1 MPSDS
6 HTPGARRSL
15 NKGRMESFSDG
26 VFGVAATLLV
36 VDLAIHPPGSP
47 LEQVLDAWPSY
58 VAYVVSFL
66 TIGGR
71 GSVTPR

>member
-15 NKGRMESFSDG
+15 SKGRMESFSDG